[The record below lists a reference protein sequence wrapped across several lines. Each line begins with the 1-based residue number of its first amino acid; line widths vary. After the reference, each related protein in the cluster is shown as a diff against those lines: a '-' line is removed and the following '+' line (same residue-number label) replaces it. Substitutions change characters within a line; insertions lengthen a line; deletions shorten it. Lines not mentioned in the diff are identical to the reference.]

1 MRKIVFVFF
10 VFINLSSFAQRS
22 EFGVFGG
29 GSYYVGDLNPKK
41 HFLLTKPAA
50 GLIYRYNFNPHFAFK
65 GNAFLGSVEGD
76 DSKSGYNVKRNLSF
90 VSPITEFSAQIE
102 FNFFPFIT
110 GNSKYPFSPYVFA
123 GVSLFKFNPKGELK
137 DDIVNS
143 NGKVLYHKGTYA
155 LQPLG
160 TEGQGT
166 SYYPDRK
173 PYSLTKFAIPFGVGI
188 KYNLFRKV
196 SIGLEYGLRRTQ
208 TDYLDDVST
217 TYANPSVL
225 SSENTPV
232 SSVLSDKTEVVEG
245 QIINNTDLQ
254 RGNSKNKDWYSF
266 FGVSVVFRL
275 KFGNETCPAYGK
287 QKKFKEYQNK
297 Y

>member
-1 MRKIVFVFF
+1 MRKVLFVFLI
-10 VFINLSSFAQRS
+10 FISFSSFAQRS
-22 EFGVFGG
+22 EFGLFGG
-29 GSYYVGDLNPKK
+29 GSYYIGDLNPKA
-41 HFLLTKPAA
+41 HFLLTKPAV
-50 GLIYRYNFNPHFAFK
+50 GIIYRYNFDPRFAFK
-65 GNAFLGSVEGD
+65 GNAYFGSVAGD
-76 DSKSGYNVKRNLSF
+76 DAVSKYNVKRNLSF
-90 VSPITEFSAQIE
+90 TSTISEFSAQLE

-110 GNSKYPFSPYVFA
+110 GNEKYPFSPYVFA
-123 GVSLFKFNPKGELK
+123 GVSLFRFNPKAELK
-137 DDIVNS
+137 DDIVNG
-143 NGKVLYHKGTYA
+143 NGKIVYHKGIYE

-166 SYYPDRK
+166 SAYPDRK
-173 PYSLTKFAIPFGVGI
+173 AYSLTKFAIPFGVGI
-188 KYNLFRKV
+188 KYNLFKKV

-217 TYANPSVL
+217 TYADPTVL

-232 SSVLSDKTEVVEG
+232 ASALADKTVPVTGQVV
-245 QIINNTDLQ
+245 NNKDLQ

-266 FGVSVVFRL
+266 FGVSIVFRL

-287 QKKFKEYQNK
+287 QKNYKEYRNK